1 MNTEQMY
8 QQYQD
13 EGYVLIPGALSA
25 GDVHELQATTDRIAA
40 QARGLTEENAMFDF
54 EAGHTPDAPMVQR
67 LKKPHRLDPLYFAL
81 AKHPAIFGLVQRIC
95 GENVRLNHSKI
106 NMKAARAGSPLE
118 WHQDWAFAPHTN
130 MSTCVA
136 SVMIDDVSLDNGAM
150 QVLPGSH
157 KGPLHEHHD
166 PELGFIGAVDIA
178 GQKVDL
184 SNAASLVGPAG
195 TVSIH
200 HPMTMHGSGSNRS
213 GRQRRILF
221 LEYAAS
227 DAYPLF
233 YTVDWEEYNGRL
245 LSGPPTSAVRTEPNV
260 IKLPYPSR
268 AGSSIY
274 KAQALARERHFDKK
288 VA

>member
-8 QQYQD
+8 QQYQE

-25 GDVHELQATTDRIAA
+25 DDVRELQATTDRITA

-54 EAGHTPDAPMVQR
+54 EAGHTPDAPLVQR
-67 LKKPHRLDPLYFAL
+67 LKKPHRIDPLYFAL

-95 GENVRLNHSKI
+95 GENVRLSHSKI

-136 SVMIDDVSLDNGAM
+136 SVMMDDVSLENGAM

-157 KGPLHEHHD
+157 KGPLLEHHD
-166 PELGFIGAVDIA
+166 PEFGFVGAVDVVQ
-178 GQKVDL
+178 QKVDL
-184 SNAASLVGPAG
+184 SKAASLVGPAG

-213 GRQRRILF
+213 GKQRRILF

-227 DAYPLF
+227 DAFPLF
-233 YTVDWEEYNGRL
+233 YDVDWAEYNSRL
-245 LSGPPTSAVRTEPNV
+245 LTGPATSAVRTEPNV
-260 IKLPYPSR
+260 IKLPFPSR

-274 KAQALARERHFDKK
+274 KAQALARERQFDK